1 MTWHDD
7 IISFVFEFMTFSYI
21 WQQKKKSAKIHNPPQ
36 QREYTKSNY
45 IIQYTWFKKIFNFF
59 VVSKRFK
66 FNTWQSLLWQLFK
79 FRTFFAR
86 QNDCVFSVTLIFH
99 IFCFYQ
105 CFLHFFFVYWH
116 SLNTCI
122 CYGLNDHISFLF
134 YWTNSYLL
142 IF

>member
-7 IISFVFEFMTFSYI
+7 IISFVFEFMKFSSI
-21 WQQKKKSAKIHNPPQ
+21 WQKKQQKFTIQHSSKHFC
-36 QREYTKSNY
+36 EYTKSNY
-45 IIQYTWFKKIFNFF
+45 IIQYTWFKKIFYFLFLNDLSLILDKVCSGNYLNSKHFF
-59 VVSKRFK
+59 HKK
-66 FNTWQSLLWQLFK
+66 NY
-79 FRTFFAR
+79 
-86 QNDCVFSVTLIFH
+86 CVFSVTLIF
-99 IFCFYQ
+99 IFFAFIK